1 MSSEEEEEDMF
12 RIRVRSAMRIR
23 DKMVKHET
31 ESRLEQAMEDL
42 TAVKKEFEK
51 TEQDL
56 KYLRTAGEFV
66 GRVGGH
72 LDKERFI
79 VGVDDGE
86 SYLGG
91 CGSELLNKERLSK
104 GTRRVVVGCISKVD
118 KEILTSGTRVSL
130 DRATLQISWI
140 LPPQVA
146 AAVYY
151 MAHQD
156 PGNIS
161 YSALGGL
168 SEQLQELRECV
179 ELPLLNPELF
189 LKVGVKPPKGV
200 LLYGP
205 PGTGKTLLARAIA
218 SNVDATFLAVRLLF
232 RIRFSSYL
240 RVHLAIH
247 VVSSSILG
255 KYIGDGAR
263 LIRQMFSYARYHQ
276 PCIIF
281 MDEIDAIG
289 GRRSSRGKDCDSE
302 VVKTMMELLNQLD
315 GFNQLDN
322 VKVIMAT
329 NQLDALD
336 PALVR
341 PGRLDR
347 KIEIRLPNERSRM
360 EILKI
365 HVAPMAKQG
374 EIDYEA
380 VVRLAEGFN
389 GADLQNVCMEA
400 GMFAMRADRDHVI
413 QGDFMKAVRKV
424 NEAKKLEPSADWGRY

>member
-1 MSSEEEEEDMF
+1 MSSEDEEEDMF

-42 TAVKKEFEK
+42 AAVKKEFEK

-56 KYLRTAGEFV
+56 RYLRTAGEFV
-66 GRVGGH
+66 GRVGYR
-72 LDKERFI
+72 LDKEHFI
-79 VGVDDGE
+79 VVVDDGE
-86 SYLGG
+86 RYLGG
-91 CGSELLNKERLSK
+91 CGSELVNKERLPK

-151 MAHQD
+151 MVHQD

-168 SEQLQELRECV
+168 SKQLQELRECV

-205 PGTGKTLLARAIA
+205 PGTGKTLLARALA
-218 SNVDATFLAVRLLF
+218 SNIDATFLAV
-232 RIRFSSYL
+232 
-240 RVHLAIH
+240 
-247 VVSSSILG
+247 VSSSIPG
-255 KYIGDGAR
+255 KYVGEGAR

-289 GRRSSRGKDCDSE
+289 GCRSSRGKDHDRE
-302 VVKTMMELLNQLD
+302 AVRTMMELLNQLD

-329 NQLDALD
+329 NRLDVLD

-341 PGRLDR
+341 PGRVDR
-347 KIEIRLPNERSRM
+347 KIEIPLPNERSRM

-374 EIDYEA
+374 EMDYEA
-380 VVRLAEGFN
+380 VVRLSEGFN
-389 GADLQNVCMEA
+389 GADLQNVCTEA
-400 GMFAMRADRDHVI
+400 GMFAMRADRDYVI
-413 QGDFMKAVRKV
+413 QGDFMKGVRKV
-424 NEAKKLEPSADWGRY
+424 KEAKKLEPTADWGRY